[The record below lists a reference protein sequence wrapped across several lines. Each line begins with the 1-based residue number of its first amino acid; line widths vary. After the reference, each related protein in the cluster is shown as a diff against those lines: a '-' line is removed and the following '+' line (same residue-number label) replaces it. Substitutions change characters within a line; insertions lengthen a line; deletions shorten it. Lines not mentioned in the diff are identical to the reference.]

1 MTRKLDK
8 EEVSFSSAECVGSFF
23 ADLSW
28 RVRSDMI
35 FILCGVGVPV
45 VALAVVYL
53 LWYYPNANTTL
64 LVKVNVGLAW
74 FAALSVLVLVPADL
88 LATLQPKEGGSEQQ
102 LLKLWWS
109 IAYWYAFVVMMSVLP
124 LLQGYA
130 DSGDFHPWDRFLYSI
145 RTNVQFYLIVGGLG
159 AVGVL
164 VLYFFQKIELSA
176 IIGWGMAASNA
187 YGLVGSIFLMGYGL
201 VDIPRKLW
209 QKADVRRR
217 ELIMFHRAGVQVE
230 RARNAHRELSKAIGL
245 ARIVSGL
252 FRRSDEL
259 TPYLDRIN
267 GMVDRVGDFTPEEMD
282 LDDEDVD
289 YFTVQDLGK
298 LRRQLRQGIE
308 GYQREREIY
317 LQMARSYMGVH
328 DIIKNIDRVG
338 LPFISPYNTHLA
350 PWIRHLEW
358 WWKCRL
364 QPVCMRIAAVLLGAI
379 SVAVLVA
386 QVAITPILPNLSVF
400 SHIIHDTKHEVAIFA
415 LSFMFLAYPAIAVY
429 YTLFKLGRF
438 SFYLLVPRH
447 TAPYSLVSNSLFMC
461 RFAFPLA
468 FNYMAALALPIDKNP
483 DPDIQ
488 ETAFYQDLGR
498 PMAEP
503 PFLGKRFTTYVP
515 IALLPYMVLV
525 VFNVFNRVAGF
536 FDRSQKLT
544 FDEDWDVTSTY
555 AATGQTML
563 RIEVENRDA
572 DLPLG
577 LTVTQGGGMR
587 MSSSHTH
594 LGALAATPDL
604 SRRSAVDP
612 SLRRTPK
619 PILGRRSLDSKYQS
633 ALEKGIGFSEPRS
646 VPTDRERTGSEGSRL
661 DNIIMDINQARDANR
676 ARQAGYT
683 LLDDK
688 PSEPKDHS
696 GRGWFGRGRR

>member
-1 MTRKLDK
+1 ML
-8 EEVSFSSAECVGSFF
+8 
-23 ADLSW
+23 
-28 RVRSDMI
+28 
-35 FILCGVGVPV
+35 FILCGVGLPL
-45 VALAVVYL
+45 VAFAVVFL

-64 LVKVNVGLAW
+64 LVKINVGLAW
-74 FAALSVLVLVPADL
+74 FAAMSVLVLVPADL
-88 LATLQPKEGGSEQQ
+88 LATLQDMEGGE

-130 DSGDFHPWDRFLYSI
+130 DSGDFHPWDRFLYSV
-145 RTNVQFYLIVGGLG
+145 RSNAKFYLILGGLG

-164 VLYFFQKIELSA
+164 ILYFSQNIKIEA
-176 IIGWGMAASNA
+176 MIGWGMAASNA

-209 QKADVRRR
+209 QKADVKRR

-245 ARIVSGL
+245 AKVVSGL
-252 FRRSDEL
+252 FRRTDEL
-259 TPYLDRIN
+259 TPFLDRIN

-282 LDDEDVD
+282 LDNEDVD

-317 LQMARSYMGVH
+317 LQMARSYLGVH
-328 DIIKNIDRVG
+328 DIIKNMDRVG
-338 LPFISPYNTHLA
+338 LPFISPYNTQRA
-350 PWIRHLEW
+350 TWICKLEW

-364 QPVCMRIAAVLLGAI
+364 QPVCMRALAILLALI

-386 QVAITPILPNLSVF
+386 QIAISPILPNLSVF
-400 SHIIHDTKHEVAIFA
+400 SYIIHDVHHDAAIFS
-415 LSFMFLAYPAIAVY
+415 LSFMFLAYPAVAVY

-468 FNYMAALALPIDKNP
+468 FNYMAALALPIDKKP

-488 ETAFYQDLGR
+488 KTMFYLDLGK

-515 IALLPYMVLV
+515 IVLLPYMVLV

-536 FDRSQKLT
+536 FDRSQKLS

-587 MSSSHTH
+587 MSSSHSC
-594 LGALAATPDL
+594 LAGLVVPPDL
-604 SRRSAVDP
+604 SRRSAIDP
-612 SLRRTPK
+612 SQLRRMVK
-619 PILGRRSLDSKYQS
+619 PNLGRRSLDSKYQS

-646 VPTDRERTGSEGSRL
+646 MPTDRDRASEASQL
-661 DNIIMDINQARDANR
+661 NNIIMDISQARHSSRANR
-676 ARQAGYT
+676 GGYT
-683 LLDDK
+683 QLDDK
-688 PSEPKDHS
+688 PPES
-696 GRGWFGRGRR
+696 GGRSWFGKGGHR